1 MDTYDNQH
9 LQPFMQPE
17 MMTFILVAVL
27 VGVAVYGVTLLFKG
41 WKLLEQH
48 ERDGIG
54 EFVGTIVFLLMMFI
68 LLVLGMSF

>member
-27 VGVAVYGVTLLFKG
+27 VGVAVYGVSLMFKG

-54 EFVGTIVFLLMMFI
+54 EVVGSIVFLLMMLI
-68 LLVLGMSF
+68 LLILGVSI

>member
-27 VGVAVYGVTLLFKG
+27 VGVAVYGVSLMFKG

-48 ERDGIG
+48 ERDVIG
-54 EFVGTIVFLLMMFI
+54 EVVGSIVFMLMMLMLLI
-68 LLVLGMSF
+68 LGVSI